1 MATAE
6 QTTTSPSVTNAT
18 GVITIRQVNVT
29 AQTDTKNYDG
39 NNASAVLPV
48 GGAIARNRCFRK

>member
-6 QTTTSPSVTNAT
+6 QTNINYVTNVT
-18 GVITIRQVNVT
+18 GVITIRQVVT

-48 GGAIARNRCFRK
+48 GGAL